1 MKRKQTTLRL
11 PEELWERLKKESK
24 EKGMSLSEYIIYKLE
39 PLEVDF
45 TELSEQG

>member
-1 MKRKQTTLRL
+1 MERKQTTLRL

-24 EKGMSLSEYIIYKLE
+24 EKGMSLSEYITYRLE

-45 TELSEQG
+45 SELSD